1 MLLIRTLYV
10 LIRYGMFLY
19 DMRQNSVSAEGKPRE
34 APIGSL
40 TENCLTCCLPKF
52 E

>member
-19 DMRQNSVSAEGKPRE
+19 DMRQNSVSAEGKPNK
-34 APIGSL
+34 ALIAHL
-40 TENCLTCCLPKF
+40 TENHIMMLF
-52 E
+52 AAF